1 MVKASAGGTT
11 KDLRFLGSLTC
22 ATRRLVAGEWGE
34 FLIEYRVG
42 ESGIADGGRLKLAFK
57 FYSDWALFQTG
68 DPRAANYVSVEYQA
82 APCRADE
89 SPAPCRRS
97 RSAST

>member
-11 KDLRFLGSLTC
+11 KDLPSLAC

-42 ESGIADGGRLKLAFK
+42 
-57 FYSDWALFQTG
+57 
-68 DPRAANYVSVEYQA
+68 
-82 APCRADE
+82 
-89 SPAPCRRS
+89 
-97 RSAST
+97 